1 MAKVT
6 IPYKSLPLKMRLCVK
21 PYKKSDGTHELR
33 LRWWY
38 ALYLGLQYAFNVRF
52 EAIEESE
59 E

>member
-1 MAKVT
+1 MATVT

-21 PYKKSDGTHELR
+21 PYKKSDGTYELC

-38 ALYLGLQYAFNVRF
+38 ALYSGIKFAFNVRF
-52 EAIEESE
+52 EVMEENE